1 MKFKVF
7 FIKRKHIYYS
17 VLILLVFIFF
27 IIFTNLK
34 SKDISSPTFSINS
47 DKKTY
52 KADLTGDGNNDIL
65 YITTLK
71 DKYYLQVNTDKN
83 STYIQPNKNINTL
96 GTYTP
101 YWSARVKLLDI
112 NRDRIPEIFIQSSE
126 KNKPIQHGFLY
137 NNGKFQTIFSSHN
150 NILGFIDCSNNK
162 TPKLISGNISKD
174 GFQFYNYIL
183 IQNELKKYTYNYEE
197 KFAGKNIILSFINLI
212 TSGVNSSSIIDKNI
226 FSNDVD
232 KSSLYTIDALINSD
246 TIYTFQDAQFID
258 IKSDN
263 NGNPSQIQ
271 WILNFRGISNNNP
284 SSIKNYT
291 FKLLLKSDK
300 SSNDSYYYKIFS
312 ISQIQ

>member
-34 SKDISSPTFSINS
+34 PKDISFPTFSMNL
-47 DKKTY
+47 DKEAY

-71 DKYYLQVNTDKN
+71 DKYHLQVNTEKD
-83 STYIQPNKNINTL
+83 SIFIQPNKNINTL

-101 YWSARVKLLDI
+101 YWSARIKLLDM
-112 NRDRIPEIFIQSSE
+112 NRDKIPEIFIQASE

-137 NNGKFQTIFSSHN
+137 NNGKFETIFSSHN
-150 NILGFIDCSNNK
+150 NILGFIDFSNNK
-162 TPKLISGNISKD
+162 TPKLISGNISKN
-174 GFQFYNYIL
+174 GLEFYNYIL

-197 KFAGKNIILSFINLI
+197 NFVGKDVILSFINLV
-212 TSGVNSSSIIDKNI
+212 TTNTSSSYITDKNL
-226 FSNDVD
+226 FSNDTD
-232 KSSLYTIDALINSD
+232 KSSLYVTDALITSD
-246 TIYTFQDAQFID
+246 INYTFQDAQFID
-258 IKSDN
+258 IKSDT

-271 WILNFRGISNNNP
+271 WILNFRGISKNAP
-284 SSIKNYT
+284 SSVKNYT
-291 FKLLLKSDK
+291 LKLLLKSDK
-300 SSNDSYYYKIFS
+300 SSNDSYHYKIFS